1 MWPENI
7 ATMPVAYEYIL
18 LVVSLILLIG
28 ILATKL
34 SSNLGVPSLVLFIFV
49 GMVAGSEGA
58 IGIPF
63 DDFELARSIGILA
76 LIVIL
81 YAGGVD
87 TNWSDVRPL
96 FIPAAILS
104 TVGVFLTAAAVGI
117 FSVYVL
123 NFTWLEGLLLG
134 SIISSTD
141 AAAVFSVLRAKG
153 LNLTGNVK
161 PLLEL
166 ESGSNDPM
174 AVFLTISVI
183 QLMTVES
190 SSAMTTVLFFF
201 QQMLIGGLIGYVLG
215 KGIVLLINR
224 LKLMYEGLYP
234 VLSLSLA
241 IFTFSIA
248 TVLTGN
254 GFLAVYV
261 AGLVLGSSPFAYR
274 KTLIRFHDGLAWLMQ
289 IVMFV
294 TLGLL
299 VFPSHLVEVIGMGLL
314 VSAFLVFV
322 ARPASIFAGL
332 LPFRLSFREKS
343 FVAWVGL
350 RGAVP
355 IILATF
361 PLIAGIPNAEYIF
374 NLVFFVVLTSALVQ
388 GASISFVAK
397 FFGLLEP
404 TRKTSP
410 YRLEFDA
417 AHDTETDVV
426 ELMVPYNSPVV
437 GKSIVE
443 LNLPEGVLIVL
454 LSKNG
459 ELISPSGGTV
469 LDAGDDMF
477 VLVTRKTLP
486 AVKRILAGGER

>member
-1 MWPENI
+1 MPI
-7 ATMPVAYEYIL
+7 AFEYVL

-28 ILATKL
+28 ILATKV

-49 GMVAGSEGA
+49 GMIAGSEGA

-63 DDFELARSIGILA
+63 DDYELARAIGILA

-87 TNWSDVRPL
+87 TNWSEVRPL
-96 FIPAAILS
+96 FFQAAILS
-104 TVGVFLTAAAVGI
+104 SLGVFLTAAMIGV
-117 FSVYVL
+117 FSVLIL
-123 NFTWLEGLLLG
+123 NFSWLEGLLLG

-141 AAAVFSVLRAKG
+141 AAAVFSVLRSKG
-153 LNLTGNVK
+153 LNLKGKVK

-174 AVFLTISVI
+174 AVFLTISI
-183 QLMTVES
+183 ILLMTVES
-190 SSAMTTVLFFF
+190 SSALGTVLFFF
-201 QQMLIGGLIGYVLG
+201 QQMILGGLIGYVLG

-248 TVLTGN
+248 SVLSGN

-299 VFPSHLVEVIGMGLL
+299 VYPSHLVEVIGMGFL
-314 VSAFLVFV
+314 VSAFLMFV

-332 LPFRLSFREKS
+332 LPFKLSFKEKS

-361 PLIAGIPNAEYIF
+361 PLISGIPNAELIF

-404 TRKTSP
+404 TKKISP

-417 AHDTETDVV
+417 DYGTETDVV

-443 LNLPEGVLIVL
+443 LNLPDGVLIVL

-477 VLVTRKTLP
+477 VLVTQKTLP
-486 AVKRILAGGER
+486 IVKQILAGGER